1 MALTGRIALGTVA
14 ALFLLPLA
22 SAVQAQKSQS
32 EIDELSRQCEAQ
44 REEKLAPIRA
54 ERIKDCKEQGLK
66 APDHC
71 ERYYQ
76 TYGNVGR
83 VGGIGAPRS
92 GMFYDLPVCQE
103 WVREREISRASR
115 SRIPS

>member
-1 MALTGRIALGTVA
+1 MDSAKALLKVCGAVILLGCA
-14 ALFLLPLA
+14 GA
-22 SAVQAQKSQS
+22 SQAQLSQS
-32 EIDELSRQCEAQ
+32 QIDKLSRECESQ

-54 ERIKDCKEQGLK
+54 ERAQDCKEQGLR

-71 ERYYQ
+71 ERYYS

-83 VGGIGAPRS
+83 VGGVGAPRS

-103 WVREREISRASR
+103 WIREREIARASR
-115 SRIPS
+115 SRI

>member
-1 MALTGRIALGTVA
+1 MALTGKLAVRSAVSLLLLLTAPA
-14 ALFLLPLA
+14 AL
-22 SAVQAQKSQS
+22 AQKSQS
-32 EIDELSRQCEAQ
+32 EIDALNRECEAQ
-44 REEKLAPIRA
+44 REKELAPIRA
-54 ERIKDCKEQGLK
+54 ERVKDCKEQGLR

-103 WVREREISRASR
+103 WIREREIARASR
-115 SRIPS
+115 SRN